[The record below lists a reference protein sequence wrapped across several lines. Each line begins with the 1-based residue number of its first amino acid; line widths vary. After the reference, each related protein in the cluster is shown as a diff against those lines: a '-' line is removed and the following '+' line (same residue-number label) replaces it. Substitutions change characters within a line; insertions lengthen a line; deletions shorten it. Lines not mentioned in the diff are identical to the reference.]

1 MIKDNYVQ
9 YFETSIRDNWELN
22 ALSDYKGKTLT
33 YGQIGRH
40 ILAMHQ
46 IYHKMGLKPGDKIA
60 VVGGNTVNW
69 GIVFLSAITYGA
81 VIVPILP
88 DFHSEDIQHIV
99 NHSDAVLLFISQYH
113 YDLIDEEKMPALL
126 GLVKLEDFSV
136 LFEQKKLVKSSL
148 SRLFSEYLYSSD
160 FKPTPGELI
169 FPKISNE
176 LLAAIVY
183 TSGTTGLSKGVMLSH
198 NCMLANLLYARENMP
213 LKRGNSILSF
223 LPLAHAYGCAFEFL
237 FPFTLG
243 CHVTFLGK
251 IPSPKVIVKA
261 FNEVKPELILSVPL
275 IIEKIYRKQLKPVIS
290 KEPMKTLLSLPLI
303 NSVIGAKINKKL
315 SAAFGNNFR
324 ELVLG
329 GAAFSPEVENFMRKI
344 KFPYTIGYGMTEC
357 GPLISY
363 ASWKTTKQ
371 ASVGKV
377 VDWLEIKVDSPEP
390 DKVIGEVLVRGES
403 LMDGYYKNEKA
414 TQETFTADGW
424 MHTGDL
430 GLIDKDG
437 FIFLTGRKKNMILG
451 PSGHNIYPEE
461 LEARLNN
468 MPYILESLV
477 IERDSKLIALV
488 YPDFVSTGA
497 EDIKDQQIIKLMDE
511 NLKKINE
518 KLPAYSKISAI
529 ELIPEEFVKTP
540 TNKVKR
546 YLYAK

>member
-33 YGQIGRH
+33 YAQIGRQL
-40 ILAMHQ
+40 LALHE
-46 IYHKMGLKPGDKIA
+46 IYQKAGIKQGEKIG

-69 GIVFLSAITYGA
+69 GIIYLSAITYGA

-88 DFHSEDIQHIV
+88 DFHSEDIHHIV
-99 NHSDAVLLFISQYH
+99 NHSDTVLLFLSQYH
-113 YDLIDEEKMPALL
+113 YDQIDEEKMPALL
-126 GLVKLEDFSV
+126 GLVKLEDFTV
-136 LFEQKKLVKSSL
+136 LYEQKKLAKSSL
-148 SRLFSEYLYSSD
+148 SRLFSEFLYDSD
-160 FKPTPGELI
+160 FKPTPGDMVFEKV
-169 FPKISNE
+169 PNE

-198 NCMLANLLYARENMP
+198 NCMLANLLYARANMP
-213 LKRGNSILSF
+213 LTRGNSILSF

-261 FNEVKPELILSVPL
+261 FNEIKPELILSVPL
-275 IIEKIYRKQLKPVIS
+275 IIEKIYRKQLKPIIS
-290 KEPMKTLLSLPLI
+290 KEPIKTMLSIPLI
-303 NSVIGAKINKKL
+303 NSIIGAKINKKL
-315 SAAFGNNFR
+315 SAAFGNNFL

-377 VDWLEIKVDSPEP
+377 VDWLEIKVDSPDP
-390 DKVIGEVLVRGES
+390 AKVIGEVLVRGES
-403 LMDGYYKNEKA
+403 VMDGYYKNEEA
-414 TQETFTADGW
+414 TKETFEADGW

-430 GLIDKDG
+430 GIIDKEG
-437 FIFLTGRKKNMILG
+437 YIYLTGRKKNMILG
-451 PSGHNIYPEE
+451 PSGHNVYPEE

-468 MPYILESLV
+468 MPYVMESLV
-477 IERDSKLIALV
+477 VEREGKLTALV
-488 YPDFVSTGA
+488 YPDFVGTDTSQ
-497 EDIKDQQIIKLMDE
+497 IKDPKLIKLMEE
-511 NLKKINE
+511 NRKKLND
-518 KLPAYSKISAI
+518 KLPVYSKVTAI